1 MQKSSLKLYFATFLF
16 TLTLASFT
24 FAGDA
29 QCPFAPPPPP
39 TDGNQGSGGR
49 AAVIVNTNDVFN
61 ENIKYIK
68 DFLSFLIKF

>member
-29 QCPFAPPPPP
+29 QCPLAPPPPP
-39 TDGNQGSGGR
+39 LTDGDGGR
-49 AAVIVNTNDVFN
+49 AVIVNQDVFD
-61 ENIKYIK
+61 ENINFIK
-68 DFLSFLIKF
+68 DFLSLLIKL